1 MPTLLSWRYLQTNIS
16 KNITSTR
23 KDHGGGHNQEGQF
36 HFILLLSVRL
46 GKSSE
51 VNELAVTFASELFV

>member
-1 MPTLLSWRYLQTNIS
+1 MRSNIS

-23 KDHGGGHNQEGQF
+23 KDHGGGHNQEGKF
-36 HFILLLSVRL
+36 YFILLLSVRL